1 MTRLVLRGLMTR
13 KLRTVLTSLAILLG
27 VAMVT
32 GTFVLTDQINAAF
45 KDIFQTGNAK
55 IDAVL
60 SRQVAFGSTEN
71 AGPLPDSLI
80 DRVRQ
85 VDGVAEAA
93 GQVQTDNARL
103 VVDGDLVESTGAPSL
118 GFSDLPE
125 SMSPLE
131 YVQGHR
137 PTREGELA
145 VINKTADDENLRV
158 GQRVGLTTDVGTR
171 QFTISGIFN
180 FGDVQSIGGATVV
193 TMTFDEAQRLFDRRG
208 ETSVI
213 YASAEPGVSPAELVS
228 RIKAEMPSYVKVQTG
243 QQDADESTKE
253 IAGGINDFLRPT
265 LLAFGGVALL
275 VGAFIIFNTF
285 SITVAQRVREFAML
299 RTVGATRRQVL
310 RSVIGES
317 FVVGLLAS
325 IVGIFAGLAIAV
337 GIQALFDA
345 VGFGLPA
352 TGLVVKART
361 VVIALAVG
369 IVITLLA
376 ALGPALRA
384 TRVPPIAALREGATL
399 PPGRFSRF
407 APYLAGLIAIA
418 GVAFLVIG
426 LVSDVTATE
435 ALQLLG
441 LGAVLVFIGAGWLS
455 RYVVRPLAAVI
466 GWPVERAFGTPGR
479 LAREN
484 VVRNPARTA
493 ATAAA
498 LMIGVGLVAFVAIFA
513 AGLKKSFGDAIDQ
526 VVQGDLILQSDN
538 FQPFPAAST
547 PAVAAVPGVGTVE
560 PLRFDEVKINRGGTD
575 FLNAVDPAKATS
587 VFDFDWQRG
596 GTNAL
601 WSRLGVNDVLIE
613 RNFAE
618 DHNLAPGGA
627 FRVTTQDGR
636 TARLRVIGEYKDPVL
651 FTGFTVSN
659 ATADRLDI
667 DENPVVTVVGFAP
680 GADPARTQAAVE
692 RAVDQRFPAVE
703 VRSNAEY
710 KDEIEGNVNQ
720 ILYLIYALLAISLII
735 SLFGIVNTLV
745 LSIYERT
752 REIGMLRA
760 IGTTRRQLRRIIR
773 YESVI
778 TSVIGAVLGIA
789 VGILFGWIIAEG
801 LAEQGIEFA
810 VPWGTLVV
818 FLVLAVI
825 AGVLAAT
832 LPARRAARLNVLE
845 ALHYE

>member
-1 MTRLVLRGLMTR
+1 VTRLVLRGLMTR

-45 KDIFQTGNAK
+45 KDIFQTGNSK
-55 IDAVL
+55 VDAVL

-80 DRVRQ
+80 ERVRR

-93 GQVQTDNARL
+93 GQIQTGDARL
-103 VVDGDLVESTGAPSL
+103 VVNGDLVDSTGAPSL
-118 GFSDLPE
+118 GFSDLPP
-125 SMSPLE
+125 SMSPLN
-131 YVQGHR
+131 YVEGHR
-137 PTREGELA
+137 PQRDGELA
-145 VINKTADDENLRV
+145 VIRKTADDENLRV

-171 QFTISGIFN
+171 QFTVAGIFD

-193 TMTFDEAQRLFDRRG
+193 TMTFPEAQRLFDRVGR
-208 ETSVI
+208 TSVI
-213 YASAEPGVSPAELVS
+213 YASADSGISADELVR
-228 RIKAEMPSYVKVQTG
+228 RIRADMPSYVKVQTG

-325 IVGIFAGLAIAV
+325 IIGIFVGLGIAV
-337 GIQALFDA
+337 GIQALFNA

-352 TGLVVKART
+352 TGLVVKPRT
-361 VVIALAVG
+361 VIIALVVG
-369 IVITLLA
+369 VVITLLA

-407 APYLAGLIAIA
+407 APYVAGIIAIA

-426 LVSDVTATE
+426 LVADVTATE
-435 ALQLLG
+435 SLQLLG

-455 RYVVRPLAAVI
+455 RYVIRPLAAVI
-466 GWPVERAFGTPGR
+466 GWPVEHAFGTPGR

-526 VVQGDLILQSDN
+526 VVQGDLILQADN

-547 PAVAAVPGVGTVE
+547 PVVGGVSGVQTVE

-575 FLNAVDPAKATS
+575 SLNAVDPTTAPR
-587 VFDFDWQRG
+587 VFDFDWQNG
-596 GTNAL
+596 GTNGL
-601 WSRLGVNDVLIE
+601 WARLGRDDVLIE
-613 RNFAE
+613 HNFAK
-618 DHNLAPGGA
+618 DHHFTTGDA
-627 FRVTTQDGR
+627 FRVTTNDGR
-636 TARLRVIGEYKDPVL
+636 TTRLRVIGEYKDPVL
-651 FTGFTVSN
+651 FTGITVNN
-659 ATADRLDI
+659 ATANQLDI
-667 DENPVVTVVGFAP
+667 EKDPVITVVGFDP
-680 GADPARTQAAVE
+680 GANAGSTQVAVE
-692 RAVDQRFPAVE
+692 RAVAERFPSVE
-703 VRSNAEY
+703 VRSNSEY

-720 ILYLIYALLAISLII
+720 ILYLIYALLAISLVI

-789 VGILFGWIIAEG
+789 IGILFGWIIAEG
-801 LAEQGIEFA
+801 LSEQGIEFA
-810 VPWGTLVV
+810 IPWGTLVI
-818 FLVLAVI
+818 FLVLAVV

-832 LPARRAARLNVLE
+832 LPARRASRLNVLD

>member
-1 MTRLVLRGLMTR
+1 MTKLVLRGLLTR
-13 KLRTVLTSLAILLG
+13 KLRTVLTSLAIILG

-55 IDAVL
+55 VDAVL
-60 SRQVAFGSTEN
+60 SRQVAFGSSEN

-80 DRVRQ
+80 DTARG
-85 VDGVAEAA
+85 VDGVAEAD
-93 GQVQTDNARL
+93 GQVQADDAQL
-103 VVDGDLVESTGAPSL
+103 VVDGDVVNSTGAPSL
-118 GFSDLPE
+118 AFSDLPP
-125 SMSPLE
+125 SISPLE
-131 YVQGHR
+131 YAQGHE
-137 PTREGELA
+137 PQASGQLG
-145 VINKTADDENLRV
+145 VIKKTADDEHLRV
-158 GQRVGLTTDVGTR
+158 GQRVGLTTDLGT
-171 QFTISGIFN
+171 QPFTISGIFN
-180 FGDVQSIGGATVV
+180 YGNVSSIGGATVV
-193 TMTFDEAQRLFDRRG
+193 TTTFDDAQRLFDRRG

-213 YASAEPGVSPAELVS
+213 YAKADPGVSASELVR
-228 RIKAEMPSYVKVQTG
+228 RIREAVPSYVKVQTA

-299 RTVGATRRQVL
+299 RTVGSTRRQVL
-310 RSVIGES
+310 RAVIGES
-317 FVVGLLAS
+317 VVIGVLAS
-325 IVGIFAGLAIAV
+325 IIGILAGLGIAKA
-337 GIQALFDA
+337 IQALFNA

-352 TGLVVKART
+352 TGLVVKPRT
-361 VVIALAVG
+361 VIIALVVG
-369 IVITLLA
+369 VGITLLA

-384 TRVPPIAALREGATL
+384 TRVPPIAALREGATI
-399 PPGRFSRF
+399 PRGRFSRLT
-407 APYLAGLIAIA
+407 PYLSGLILAA
-418 GVAFLVIG
+418 GIAFLVIG
-426 LVSDVTATE
+426 LVADVTATQ

-441 LGAVLVFIGAGWLS
+441 LGAVLVFIGAGMS
-455 RYVVRPLAAVI
+455 ARYVVRPLAAVI
-466 GWPVERAFGTPGR
+466 GWPIERIFGTPGR
-479 LAREN
+479 LAHEN

-513 AGLKKSFGDAIDQ
+513 AGLKQSFGDAIDK
-526 VVQGDLILQSDN
+526 VVQGDLILNTDS
-538 FQPFPAAST
+538 FQGFPAAST
-547 PAVAAVPGVGTVE
+547 PVVAAVPGVADVE
-560 PLRFDEVKINRGGTD
+560 PLRFDSVKINRGGTD
-575 FLNAVDPAKATS
+575 SLNALDPARATR

-601 WSRLGVNDVLIE
+601 FARLGLDDALVE
-613 RNFAE
+613 HNFAS
-618 DHNLAPGGA
+618 DHNLVPGGR
-627 FRVTTQDGR
+627 FRVTTKDGR
-636 TARLRVIGEYKDPVL
+636 TATLRVIGEYKDPVL

-659 ATADRLDI
+659 ATANQLDV
-667 DENPVVTVVGFAP
+667 EQNPVVTVVGFGP
-680 GADPARTQAAVE
+680 GANPAATQAAVE
-692 RAVDQRFPAVE
+692 RAVDQRFPSIN
-703 VRSNAEY
+703 VRSNSEY
-710 KDEIEGNVNQ
+710 KDEVERNVNQ
-720 ILYLIYALLAISLII
+720 ILYLIYALLAISLVI

-760 IGTTRRQLRRIIR
+760 IGTTRHQLRRIIR

-778 TSVIGAVLGIA
+778 TSVIGALLGI
-789 VGILFGWIIAEG
+789 VIGILFGWIVSKG
-801 LAEQGIEFA
+801 LESQGIEFA

-818 FLVLAVI
+818 FLVLAVL